1 MSDIAIDLALL
12 ITAEDKAAIAAE
24 ALAEKTRAEA
34 LQTLADTDW
43 YVVRQAE
50 TGKEIPQEIRD
61 KRAAAR
67 AVL

>member
-1 MSDIAIDLALL
+1 MTIAIDLTQL
-12 ITAEDKAAIAAE
+12 ITAEDKAALAAE
-24 ALAEKTRAEA
+24 EAAAKARADA

-61 KRAAAR
+61 QRAAAR
-67 AVL
+67 ALL